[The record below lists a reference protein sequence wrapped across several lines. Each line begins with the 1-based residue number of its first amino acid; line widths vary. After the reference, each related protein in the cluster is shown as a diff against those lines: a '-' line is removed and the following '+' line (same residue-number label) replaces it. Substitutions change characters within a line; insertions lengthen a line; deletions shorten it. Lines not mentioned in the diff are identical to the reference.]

1 VRETSSGGRRP
12 TVKDVAAHAGVSAPT
27 VSRVLAGNY
36 PVAPATR
43 AKVLR
48 AMKELDYVVN
58 AHARGLAGATTKTV
72 AFVVDDVTGPFYAY
86 IARGVEQQAS
96 SEGRLCLLCTTHGDP
111 QREFAV
117 VELMRE
123 QRAEAVI
130 LVGGA
135 WDNEVYNERM
145 TYFARALDKS
155 GSHLVLCGRPS
166 LGEGVP
172 ALVVQYDN
180 VGGSYAMTAHLLSA
194 GHRTIC
200 YLGREVGLSTSDERI
215 QGFRQAHAEH
225 GVALDESLIL
235 PGKFLLDSGYELAR
249 KLLAE
254 RDDVTAIFAGTDM
267 VAMGVL
273 KALREAGVRVPEDM
287 SVVGFDDIPLAAE
300 LTPALTTVHVPH
312 EQLGREAVRLA
323 LRRGEGSTTDRVVL
337 GTHIVVR
344 DSVAPPRTVRA
355 NRR

>member
-1 VRETSSGGRRP
+1 MPKRSDGGKRP
-12 TVKDVAAHAGVSAPT
+12 TIRDVAARAGVSVPT

-48 AMKELDYVVN
+48 AMRELDYVVN
-58 AHARGLAGATTKTV
+58 AHARALAGATTKTV

-111 QREFAV
+111 ERELAV

-123 QRAEAVI
+123 QNAEAVI
-130 LVGGA
+130 VVGGA
-135 WDNEVYNERM
+135 RDNVHHIERM

-155 GSHLVLCGRPS
+155 GSQLVLCGRPS

-172 ALVVQYDN
+172 AINVEYDN
-180 VGGSYAMTAHLLSA
+180 EGGAYAMTAHMLSA
-194 GHRTIC
+194 GHRTIA
-200 YLGREVGLSTSDERI
+200 YVGRAVGLSTTDERVA
-215 QGFRQAHAEH
+215 GYRRAHADY
-225 GVALDESLIL
+225 GVDLDDSLIL
-235 PGKFLLDSGYELAR
+235 PGEFTKESGKSLTLD
-249 KLLAE
+249 LLAE
-254 RDDVTAIFAGTDM
+254 RDDVTAIFAATDM
-267 VAMGVL
+267 VAAGVL
-273 KALREAGVRVPEDM
+273 RALRELGMRVPEDM
-287 SVVGFDDIPLAAE
+287 TVVGFDDIPLASD

-312 EQLGREAVRLA
+312 EELGRTAVRMA
-323 LRRGEGSTTDRVVL
+323 LHRDEDDAADRVVL

-344 DSVAPPRTVRA
+344 DSVAPPRKA
-355 NRR
+355 

>member
-1 VRETSSGGRRP
+1 MRETSGGGRRP
-12 TVKDVAAHAGVSAPT
+12 TVKDVAAAAGVSAPT

-48 AMKELDYVVN
+48 AMKDLDYVVN
-58 AHARGLAGATTKTV
+58 AHARGLAGATTKTI
-72 AFVVDDVTGPFYAY
+72 AFIVDDVTGPFFAY
-86 IARGVEQQAS
+86 IARGVEQQAA

-111 QREFAV
+111 EREFAV

-135 WDNEVYNERM
+135 LDNEVYKERM
-145 TYFARALDKS
+145 AYFAKALDKS

-166 LGEGVP
+166 LGENVP

-194 GHRTIC
+194 GHRRIC
-200 YLGREVGLSTSDERI
+200 YLGRALGLSTSDERVE
-215 QGFRQAHAEH
+215 GFRRAHADH
-225 GVALDESLIL
+225 GVELDESLIL
-235 PGKFLLDSGYELAR
+235 PGPFQIDSGYDLTKR
-249 KLLAE
+249 LLAE
-254 RDDVTAIFAGTDM
+254 RSDVTAIFAGTDM
-267 VAMGVL
+267 VAIGVL
-273 KALREAGVRVPEDM
+273 KALREKGIRVPEDM
-287 SVVGFDDIPLAAE
+287 SVVGFDDIPIAAE

-323 LRRGEGSTTDRVVL
+323 LRRSEGATTDSVLL

-344 DSVAPPRTVRA
+344 DSVAPPK
-355 NRR
+355 RR